1 MRYLAFS
8 ALAALA
14 LTAACKDHPRQSPT
28 GPTASVVSA
37 PARIA
42 EQEGESSLCAAYRER
57 LGESRTALERSPRDA
72 SLRDAVATYEAVF
85 ADACSTAP

>member
-1 MRYLAFS
+1 MRHLAFS
-8 ALAALA
+8 AVAALA
-14 LTAACKDHPRQSPT
+14 LTAACKDQPKQTPT
-28 GPTASVVSA
+28 EPAAAVVSA

-42 EQEGESSLCAAYRER
+42 DQEGESSLCAAYRER
-57 LGESRTALERSPRDA
+57 LVESRAALERSPRDA